1 MRISTKNRYAKN
13 RRAGLTRRRLF
24 ARFMIA
30 ALAGA
35 VVNLPAAAD
44 PHSDLFQPDAFRTGK
59 SLHNRIIDLDDPLG
73 RVCPL
78 PASALTLG
86 GAVDVALCRNPATRS
101 AWAAARLQ
109 AAELGGADSALL
121 PDLVATGSD
130 SRAYG
135 TRVDVNGLTVAIPE
149 NSRDAALPLTWT
161 LYAFG
166 GTYANIKSNR
176 LLLDAAAYTVNSTT
190 QQTVLNVVQAYYGVV
205 AADAA
210 VVAAKSAE
218 DAYARSVQIAQAL
231 QQGGVESLADVLQ
244 AQTAYDQAVL
254 TRVQYEYAAAA
265 ARGTLS
271 VIIGLSADQA
281 LKLDAQPVPP
291 IVPSFTARLA
301 DLMEQAERQRPD
313 LASAVAQRDA
323 AEAAVTVARAVGRPS
338 ISFQASKSGSDTPDV
353 TNQNFTQVGIYV
365 TVPIFT
371 GFKVAYGV
379 RQAQATLESSEV
391 NVDNVRLQVTSNVWN
406 AYYSLDS
413 ANQQLAATATL
424 VKTADENE
432 QVALGRY
439 QAGVG
444 TILDLLTAQA
454 AAATAAQARISA
466 ELDWQNSRGQLAF
479 ALGHLSK
486 TEPLLSEPVL
496 PLP

>member
-1 MRISTKNRYAKN
+1 MSFPHANSF
-13 RRAGLTRRRLF
+13 RLRLI
-24 ARFMIA
+24 APLASA
-30 ALAGA
+30 ALVGA
-35 VVNLPAAAD
+35 VVNFPAAAD
-44 PHSDLFQPDAFRTGK
+44 PKSDLFQPDAFRTGK
-59 SLHNRIIDLDDPLG
+59 ALQKRTSDLEDPLG

-78 PASALTLG
+78 PAATLSLAA
-86 GAVDVALCRNPATRS
+86 AVDVALCRNPATRS

-121 PDLVATGSD
+121 PSLSATGSE
-130 SRAYG
+130 SRTYG
-135 TRVDVNGLTVAIPE
+135 THTDVNGDTVSTPQ
-149 NSRDAALPLTWT
+149 NTRDAALNLTWT
-161 LYAFG
+161 LYDFG
-166 GTYANIKSNR
+166 GTYANIRSNR
-176 LLLDAAAYTVNSTT
+176 LLLNAAAYTVNSTS
-190 QQTVLNVVQAYYGVV
+190 QQTVLSVVQAYYGVV

-218 DAYARSVQIAQAL
+218 DAYARSVEIAEAL
-231 QQGGVESLADVLQ
+231 QKGGAASLSDVLQ

-254 TRVQYEYAAAA
+254 ARVQYEYAAAA

-271 VIIGLSADQA
+271 VAIGLPADQA
-281 LKLDAQPVPP
+281 LKLDAQPIPA
-291 IVPSFTARLA
+291 IVPAFTARMA
-301 DLMEQAERQRPD
+301 DLMAQAQRQRPD
-313 LASAVAQRDA
+313 LAAALAQRDS
-323 AEAAVTVARAVGRPS
+323 AEANVTVARAVGRPT
-338 ISFQASKSGSDTPDV
+338 ISFQANKSGSDTPGV
-353 TNQNFTQVGIYV
+353 SNQNYAQAGIYV

-379 RQAQATLESSEV
+379 RQAQAALETSEV
-391 NVDNVRLQVTSNVWN
+391 NVDNVRLQISTSVWN

-424 VKTADENE
+424 VKTANENQ

-466 ELDWQNSRGQLAF
+466 ELAWETARGQLAF
-479 ALGHLSK
+479 ALGHLSRA
-486 TEPLLSEPVL
+486 EPLVSEPAL
-496 PLP
+496 P